1 MEFYVR
7 RLLTLIAS
15 LLGISLITFLVFQV
29 IPGDPALLVLGTEAD
44 PAALDALRREFGMHL
59 PFHTRYFN
67 WISAAV
73 TGDLGRSIRLGKPVT
88 ELLAQRLP
96 VTVSLAA
103 FSILF
108 TVLLSLPLGVMAA
121 VNRGTFKDYGIMLFA
136 QMGIAIPSFWA
147 GILLILLF
155 AVKLRMF
162 SAGGFVPWQENAY
175 LAFKSLVLP
184 SAALG
189 LQRAAILTRM
199 VRSSMLE
206 TLSMDYVRTAR
217 AKGLP
222 ERTVVYKHALKN
234 AMIPVITVL
243 GLHVAG
249 LIAGSIIIEQ
259 VFSLP
264 GMGRLML
271 MAISY
276 RDFPLI
282 QGLVLFV
289 ASVVVIMNFVVDMTY
304 TLLDPRIRYS

>member
-7 RLLTLIAS
+7 RLLTLFAS

-29 IPGDPALLVLGTEAD
+29 IPGDPALLALGTEAD
-44 PAALDALRREFGMHL
+44 PAALDALRQEFGLHL
-59 PFHTRYFN
+59 PLHTRYLN

-88 ELLAQRLP
+88 ELLVQRLP
-96 VTVSLAA
+96 VTVSLTA

-108 TVLLSLPLGVMAA
+108 TVLLSVPLGVMAA
-121 VNRGTFKDYGIMLFA
+121 VNRRTFKDYGTMLFA

-162 SAGGFVPWQENAY
+162 SAGGFVPWKENAY

-184 SAALG
+184 SVALG

-199 VRSSMLE
+199 VRSAMLE

-217 AKGLP
+217 AKGLS

-289 ASVVVIMNFVVDMTY
+289 AAVVVIMNFVVDMTY